1 MRLAEV
7 ASVFKQM
14 LLLPNRVFFHK
25 EIRVATHLWRLLFD
39 CVLEQG
45 LEALDDVALLC
56 DDQLLV
62 FYVFLQ

>member
-1 MRLAEV
+1 
-7 ASVFKQM
+7 M